1 MKSMN
6 NHKQGGKMSRGAF
19 TLVEVAIATA
29 LLGMTLALFLG
40 AFVQSKRSA
49 VIANNRM
56 AAIENARSNME
67 NLVSSAYDDPAA
79 LSTGAHPSAGTLSTV
94 PTNISYFVAIVTQS
108 PSIVVKNIYVTNR
121 WINPGSGITSTVSL
135 AGSVSQEL
143 HP

>member
-56 AAIENARSNME
+56 KAIENARSNME
-67 NLVSSAYDDPAA
+67 ILVSSAY
-79 LSTGAHPSAGTLSTV
+79 LSTSLSNGAHSFTGSVSTV
-94 PTNISYFVAIVTQS
+94 PNNISYSVATVTQA
-108 PSIVVKNIYVTNR
+108 PGIVVKNIYVTNR
-121 WINPGSGITSTVSL
+121 WINPGGGIISTVSL
-135 AGSVSQEL
+135 AGSVSSEL